1 MTMTPKSNNESK
13 NPFKRTYNKPILNIY
28 GSVTSLT
35 AAGPTGSVE
44 DNPGASGPKCD
55 SATNKSRTVVCP

>member
-35 AAGPTGSVE
+35 AAGPAGDIE
-44 DNPGASGPKCD
+44 DNPGGSGPKCD
-55 SATNKSRTVVCP
+55 SAKNKSRTINCP

>member
-35 AAGPTGSVE
+35 AAGPAGDIE
-44 DNPGASGPKCD
+44 DNPGSPSGCD
-55 SATNKSRTVVCP
+55 SAKNKQRTVQCP